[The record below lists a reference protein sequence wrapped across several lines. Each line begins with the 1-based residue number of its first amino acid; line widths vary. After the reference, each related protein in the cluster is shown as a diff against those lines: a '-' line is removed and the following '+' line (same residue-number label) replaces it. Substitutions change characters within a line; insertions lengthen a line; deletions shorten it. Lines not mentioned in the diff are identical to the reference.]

1 MKKIFLL
8 MISIIMIGT
17 LFMSCNT
24 SSAQNESSKVEET
37 ESKSES
43 KSETSEEK
51 KSCII

>member
-8 MISIIMIGT
+8 MISIIMMGT

-24 SSAQNESSKVEET
+24 SSAQNESSKVEKT

-43 KSETSEEK
+43 KSESKADT
-51 KSCII
+51 I

>member
-17 LFMSCNT
+17 LCVSCNT
-24 SSAQNESSKVEET
+24 SSAQNESSKVEKN

-43 KSETSEEK
+43 NSESKADT
-51 KSCII
+51 I